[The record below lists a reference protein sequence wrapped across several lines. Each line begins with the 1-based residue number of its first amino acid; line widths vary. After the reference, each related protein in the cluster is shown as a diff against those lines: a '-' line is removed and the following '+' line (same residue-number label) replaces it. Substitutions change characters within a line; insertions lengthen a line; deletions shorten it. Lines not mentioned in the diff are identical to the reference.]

1 MQQDHHIEKYC
12 LSNRHD
18 CLTETFRTQQN
29 QNFHSFLLAA
39 WQILFCR
46 KRHNMLSFWQIN
58 FGDWVKVISWFS
70 GQWNLH
76 LAPKLQFILAVLWDF
91 MATRVRAN
99 VSRINYFLEVPCL
112 IVTFTVCCNLNRN
125 WFLEWAGSRQSG
137 SCDHQWLWYENQIFI
152 NLHLFLK
159 YW

>member
-1 MQQDHHIEKYC
+1 MI
-12 LSNRHD
+12 
-18 CLTETFRTQQN
+18 
-29 QNFHSFLLAA
+29 A
-39 WQILFCR
+39 WQ
-46 KRHNMLSFWQIN
+46 RHSERNKTKTFNYFSSRHGRFYFADEDTIHMLSFWQMKCS
-58 FGDWVKVISWFS
+58 DWVKVISWFS

-76 LAPKLQFILAVLWDF
+76 LAPKLRFILAVLWDF

-99 VSRINYFLEVPCL
+99 VSRINCFLEVPCL

-125 WFLEWAGSRQSG
+125 WFLEWAGSRQPG
-137 SCDHQWLWYENQIFI
+137 SSDHQWLWYENQIFI